1 MAGALSHPAYAR
13 RMRSHR
19 TLAAALALTL
29 AATGCARPDNP
40 GPEPTVTSPPPAVTT
55 WADDFRAWPAGPNP
69 GGDPDYWPIGVWMQN
84 PDRTF
89 EGRTSALAYQ
99 DLGVNL
105 DVTVNAWPACAWCPA
120 MEQEL
125 VSSGWSAAMWA
136 GGDYRS
142 TTFPG
147 IERAKAAPAVG
158 RRVVMWGLDDEPD
171 IRRDNAGDTTIY
183 PTNVKAFGDKV
194 RAADPTRPVYANYGK
209 AMAVP
214 EWNGYHKESPGG
226 TGTYAGDMDLYCD
239 AVDVLSVDFYG
250 WTDPYERADQ
260 KGAWTYGRAID
271 SARENCGSDKL
282 VLGFVEGAHPWQSTA
297 PDAPGSTITP
307 DQLEAAVWNVVAHG
321 ANGLIYFAHHFDNTG
336 TVYEDGML
344 RLPAVR
350 ARAEEV
356 NRALTEL
363 APVLN
368 ERPVAGEASVAVP
381 PGSAPVT
388 FEHKRHGGAH
398 YVIAV
403 ADGTERQPLSS
414 SVRATFTVPVQQGMA
429 EVVGESRTVPI
440 AGSKLV
446 DDFEPYGHHVYRFSS

>member
-1 MAGALSHPAYAR
+1 MAGALSCPAYAR
-13 RMRSHR
+13 RMRPHR
-19 TLAAALALTL
+19 TLAAVLALVL
-29 AATGCARPDNP
+29 AVAGCARSAEP
-40 GPEPTVTSPPPAVTT
+40 GPEPTASPSVPASPS
-55 WADDFRAWPAGPNP
+55 WADAWKAWPAGPNP
-69 GGDPDYWPIGVWMQN
+69 DGNPDYWPIGVWMQN

-99 DLGVNL
+99 QLGVNL

-120 MEQEL
+120 MEDEL
-125 VSSGWSAAMWA
+125 VSAQWSAAMWA

-142 TTFPG
+142 ATFPG
-147 IERAKAAPAVG
+147 VERAKAKPEVG
-158 RRVVMWGLDDEPD
+158 RRIVMWGLDDEPD
-171 IRRDNAGDTTIY
+171 IRRDNAADTTIY
-183 PTNVKAFGDKV
+183 PTNFKTFGDKV

-214 EWNGYHKESPGG
+214 EWNGYHEESPGG
-226 TGTYAGDMDLYCD
+226 TGTYAGDMDLYCS

-250 WTDPYERADQ
+250 WTDPYERPDQ

-271 SARENCGSDKL
+271 SARQNCGPDKL

-297 PDAPGSTITP
+297 PDAPDSTITP

-350 ARAEEV
+350 ARVGEV
-356 NRALTEL
+356 NQVLTDL

-368 ERPVAGEASVAVP
+368 AKPVTGEVSVDVP

-388 FEHKRHGGAH
+388 FQHKRRGAN

-403 ADGTERQPLSS
+403 ADGNEQRPLSS
-414 SVRATFTVPVQQGMA
+414 SVRATFTVPLQQGVA
-429 EVVGESRTVPI
+429 EVVGENRTVPI
-440 AGSKLV
+440 AGGRLV
-446 DDFEPYGHHVYRFSS
+446 DDFEPYGHHVYRFPG